1 MEDGSQAA
9 AAETP
14 AVAATQVGEADLLAA
29 IPAVEV
35 VHRCGPQ
42 EEAAAAG
49 LRAEEV
55 ALQEA
60 VEDHPE
66 EAGHLVAVEA
76 DLPAEEDG
84 LREVVEDHL
93 VEADGHH
100 LEVDRREAAEDPQE
114 AVVACR
120 RAEEAE
126 DPRGAARVDLLL
138 PLPHQGAPPAPGA

>member
-1 MEDGSQAA
+1 M
-9 AAETP
+9 
-14 AVAATQVGEADLLAA
+14 AVATQVGEADLLVA

-35 VHRCGPQ
+35 VHRCGHR

-76 DLPAEEDG
+76 A
-84 LREVVEDHL
+84 
-93 VEADGHH
+93 
-100 LEVDRREAAEDPQE
+100 
-114 AVVACR
+114 
-120 RAEEAE
+120 
-126 DPRGAARVDLLL
+126 
-138 PLPHQGAPPAPGA
+138 